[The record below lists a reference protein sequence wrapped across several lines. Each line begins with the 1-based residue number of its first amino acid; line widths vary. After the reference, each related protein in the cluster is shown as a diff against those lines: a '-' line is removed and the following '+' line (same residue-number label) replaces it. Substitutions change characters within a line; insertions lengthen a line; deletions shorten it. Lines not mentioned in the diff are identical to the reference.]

1 MSTKGNDTVTLDQF
15 AREYAALLNGPANGL
30 GQHVHPVHG
39 RSDVMLYRMVKTY
52 GDAAAHAAI
61 DAALAERRAS

>member
-1 MSTKGNDTVTLDQF
+1 MTLDQF
-15 AREYAALLNGPANGL
+15 ARDYVATLNAPANGL
-30 GQHVHPVHG
+30 GQHVHPTHG

-61 DAALAERRAS
+61 DAAFAKSRTA